1 MIDPLKSKIDPQKSM
16 ITLKECFKNYL
27 TSAAELARGK
37 SSWTTVGQW
46 AGNYAAGAEDHRK
59 LWEQLEKQSK
69 EEIKKNLEDTSF
81 TLKMV
86 RDILKA
92 NERLKPFVEKW
103 ERARGIVLDEHIN
116 GVVESADMNLMKFK
130 FLDLY
135 PINENGTSFIPD
147 EYLLNQEDKD
157 AKYVAYNHV
166 RELSGLDGKERLLSD
181 LDSYNFIYVY
191 RDRDGKLK
199 VNFEYPQVLQ
209 PEIEMDKASFSKPI
223 GKAFEGMNVMKAEFG
238 FHGVEYSRGRT
249 DMPSAFKVRKMCV
262 NAELLAYLFKSF
274 NTTFEYKKTVQ
285 TPEDLKA
292 ELEKFDAYLK
302 KIDTIR
308 NAIQSTADKWNEL
321 AVEFQELQDLL
332 VSAINNI
339 RDYATASENKV
350 KKTIEILGA
359 ADYIDTEKDDSNYE
373 A

>member
-1 MIDPLKSKIDPQKSM
+1 MIDPPKYNTRDI
-16 ITLKECFKNYL
+16 FKNYL
-27 TSAAELARGK
+27 SSAAELASGK
-37 SSWTTVGQW
+37 SSWTSIGQW
-46 AGNYAAGAEDHRK
+46 AGNYATGYEDHRK

-69 EEIKKNLEDTSF
+69 EEIKKNLEDPSF

-92 NERLKPFVEKW
+92 NARLKPFVEKW
-103 ERARGIVLDEHIN
+103 ERARGIVLDEHIH

-130 FLDLY
+130 YLDLY
-135 PINENGTSFIPD
+135 PINENGTSFIPA
-147 EYLLNQEDKD
+147 EYLLSQEDKD
-157 AKYVAYNHV
+157 AKYVAYNRV
-166 RELSGLDGKERLLSD
+166 RELSGLDGKDRLISD
-181 LDSYNFIYVY
+181 LDTYNFIYVY

-209 PEIEMDKASFSKPI
+209 PAIELDKASFSKPI
-223 GKAFEGMNVMKAEFG
+223 GKAFEGMNAMKAEFE
-238 FHGVEYSRGRT
+238 FHGAALFGNGR
-249 DMPSAFKVRKMCV
+249 PKVRKMCV

-274 NTTFEYKKTVQ
+274 NMTFEYKKTVQ

-308 NAIQSTADKWNEL
+308 NTIQSTADKWNEL
-321 AVEFQELQDLL
+321 AVEFQDLQDKL
-332 VSAINNI
+332 VSAMNNI
-339 RDYATASENKV
+339 KDYASASEKKV

-359 ADYIDTEKDDSNYE
+359 ADYIDTFEKDDSNY
-373 A
+373 